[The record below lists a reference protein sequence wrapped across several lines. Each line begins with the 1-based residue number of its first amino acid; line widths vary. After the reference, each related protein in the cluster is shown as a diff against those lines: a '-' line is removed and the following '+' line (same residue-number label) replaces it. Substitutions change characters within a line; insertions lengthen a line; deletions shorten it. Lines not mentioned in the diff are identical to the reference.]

1 MNKPSI
7 VFLANGGAGSAM
19 AIRAQA
25 FAERLASDFDIEI
38 AYRDSNKVLAISRF
52 LTHLGRRRPSL
63 CYVFDMAFSGV
74 IAAGLYRLIT
84 RCPIIVD
91 TGDAIYEL
99 SVSTGKRG
107 PLGLALTRLLE
118 WAAFSM
124 SAGVIVRSHR
134 HQELLKAQGISADVV
149 PDGVDTDQFRPCAD
163 ERLRQKYQ
171 LEGFTV
177 IGVLGTLVWS
187 HRWQMCYGWE
197 LIEMIHLLRDKPV
210 KGVII
215 GDGGGVS
222 RLKARCEALGISDRI
237 VFVGRVPYQ
246 ELPRYIGLMDIS
258 LSTQTNDTPGQVRTT
273 GKVPIYLACG
283 RFVLAS
289 RVGEAARVLPPE
301 MLVPYEGAK
310 DNAYPQR
317 LAERIEALMERPEA
331 LRQYDAS
338 RRIAHEHFE
347 YSILAP
353 EMRRAIENVLSKAD
367 RRGRRPARAAE
378 APPSPLPA
386 TVGSHDQ
393 STANQE
399 E

>member
-1 MNKPSI
+1 MHKPSI

-19 AIRAQA
+19 AIRARA
-25 FAERLASDFDIEI
+25 FAERLGADFDIEI
-38 AYRDSNKVLAISRF
+38 AYRDANKVRAISRF
-52 LTHLGRRRPSL
+52 WAHLRRRRPSL

-74 IAAGLYRLIT
+74 IAAGLYRLIAG
-84 RCPIIVD
+84 CPVMVD

-107 PLGLALTRLLE
+107 PVGLALTRLLE

-124 SAGVIVRSHR
+124 SSGVIVRSHR
-134 HQELLKAQGISADVV
+134 HQELLKAKGISADVI
-149 PDGVDTDQFRPCAD
+149 PDGVDSEQFRPCMD
-163 ERLRQKYQ
+163 QELRQKYQ

-197 LIEMIHLLRDKPV
+197 LVEMIHLLRDKPV

-215 GDGGGVS
+215 GDGNGVS

-237 VFVGRVPYQ
+237 LFLGRVPYD
-246 ELPRYIGLMDIS
+246 ELPRYIGLMDIC

-289 RVGEAARVLPPE
+289 RVGEAARVLPEE
-301 MLVPYEGAK
+301 MLVSYEGAK
-310 DNAYPQR
+310 DAAYPQR
-317 LAERIEALMERPEA
+317 LAERIEALMERPAA
-331 LRQYDAS
+331 LRQYEAS
-338 RRIAHEHFE
+338 RRIARENFE
-347 YSILAP
+347 YRILAA
-353 EMRRAIENVLSKAD
+353 ELRRAIETVLSKAD
-367 RRGRRPARAAE
+367 RRGRRPARADQV
-378 APPSPLPA
+378 APGALPA
-386 TVGSHDQ
+386 GMAPRDRN
-393 STANQE
+393 TANQE